1 MPAKPE
7 PSAPAPTELS
17 ELTDFER
24 AVAEVLTSS
33 VPGDVMTYGEIAAEA
48 GFPGAS
54 RAVGS
59 FLKRHEGYPW
69 WRVVNAAGRLA
80 PGNEAEQQ
88 RRLRAEGIQVSGG
101 RVRFQAPPRLP

>member
-1 MPAKPE
+1 MDPVVPGASDENE
-7 PSAPAPTELS
+7 PI
-17 ELTDFER
+17 ELTEFEQG
-24 AVAEVLTSS
+24 VAEVLTSS
-33 VPGDVMTYGEIAAEA
+33 LPGDVFTYGEVAAEA

-59 FLKRHEGYPW
+59 FLKRHSGYPW

-80 PGNEAEQQ
+80 PGNEVDQQ
-88 RRLRAEGIQVSGG
+88 RRLESEGIDVRDG